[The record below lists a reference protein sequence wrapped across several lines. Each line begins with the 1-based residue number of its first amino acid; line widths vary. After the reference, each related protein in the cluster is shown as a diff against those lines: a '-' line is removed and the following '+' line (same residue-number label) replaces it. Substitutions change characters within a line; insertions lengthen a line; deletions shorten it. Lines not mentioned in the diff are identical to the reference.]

1 MTRAAW
7 VTARLLLFP
16 LSIYPVPRPARLLC
30 AAPRLNLE
38 VRTPLLRCSD
48 LESRRS
54 RGLRLLSLF
63 VPPTHL
69 RVPYRECSVGCLSL
83 AYVLDRVVS
92 FLYILPCKANSDD
105 TIRGDNKSSSKG
117 CVSWNL
123 GKPHQAKHVD
133 DSGMCRFRHACDQF
147 VSDKGPGGQCLGSHK
162 RKDCDY
168 DPTKRVAK
176 SSK

>member
-1 MTRAAW
+1 MHLHSRGLQANARWLPSVLLAMCSSVQFCAVLRSSVQFLLHGDERYAFVSSRQRNTMTRAAW

-63 VPPTHL
+63 VAL
-69 RVPYRECSVGCLSL
+69 EC
-83 AYVLDRVVS
+83 
-92 FLYILPCKANSDD
+92 
-105 TIRGDNKSSSKG
+105 
-117 CVSWNL
+117 
-123 GKPHQAKHVD
+123 
-133 DSGMCRFRHACDQF
+133 
-147 VSDKGPGGQCLGSHK
+147 
-162 RKDCDY
+162 
-168 DPTKRVAK
+168 
-176 SSK
+176 